1 MARFPK
7 ATWRGPVPN
16 RTPGGMSGHRGLV
29 LHIQEGTE
37 SGTDSWFHNPA
48 SQVSAHFGNP
58 KSGPLD
64 QWVDTDDRAWAEVDG
79 NPEWISVENEGRSGD
94 TLTPSQLE
102 NVAQLF
108 AWIHTTYGVPLQPS
122 DSTVPGLTGHGL
134 GGQAWGGH
142 LDCPGR
148 PILDQR
154 PQIIA
159 RTAQIL
165 GGTAVPGPP
174 GPPPSPT
181 PHSSFPFGGSP
192 VATIPSSI
200 GQFWPEIAG
209 QFPANQNFDN
219 ETALIWAD
227 GGARAAALYAK
238 QARDAVTALAGRVGA
253 PPAVDVNALAAAL
266 APHLA
271 GGATAQQ
278 IAQAVAQHLGADLA
292 KG

>member
-1 MARFPK
+1 M
-7 ATWRGPVPN
+7 
-16 RTPGGMSGHRGLV
+16 
-29 LHIQEGTE
+29 
-37 SGTDSWFHNPA
+37 
-48 SQVSAHFGNP
+48 
-58 KSGPLD
+58 
-64 QWVDTDDRAWAEVDG
+64 
-79 NPEWISVENEGRSGD
+79 
-94 TLTPSQLE
+94 
-102 NVAQLF
+102 
-108 AWIHTTYGVPLQPS
+108 
-122 DSTVPGLTGHGL
+122 
-134 GGQAWGGH
+134 
-142 LDCPGR
+142 
-148 PILDQR
+148 
-154 PQIIA
+154 
-159 RTAQIL
+159 
-165 GGTAVPGPP
+165 
-174 GPPPSPT
+174 
-181 PHSSFPFGGSP
+181 
-192 VATIPSSI
+192 ATIPSSI

>member
-1 MARFPK
+1 MARFPQ

-16 RTPGGMSGHRGLV
+16 MTPGGMTAHRGLV

-64 QWVDTDDRAWAEVDG
+64 QWVDTDDRAWAEVAG
-79 NPEWISVENEGRSGD
+79 NPEWISVENEGNSGD
-94 TLTPSQLE
+94 ALTPSQLE
-102 NVAQLF
+102 NAAQLF
-108 AWIHTTYGVPLQPS
+108 AWIHSTYGVPLQLS
-122 DSTVPGLTGHGL
+122 DSTIPGLTGHGL

-142 LDCPGR
+142 LDCPGQ
-148 PILDQR
+148 PILQQR

-159 RTAQIL
+159 RAAQIA
-165 GGTAVPGPP
+165 GVVATPQPP
-174 GPPPSPT
+174 STTPPPPS
-181 PHSSFPFGGSP
+181 SSPIFGGSP
-192 VATIPSSI
+192 MATIPPSI
-200 GQFWPEIAG
+200 GRFWPEIAG
-209 QFPANQNFDN
+209 QFPANQTFDN

-238 QARDAVTALAGRVGA
+238 QARDAVNALAGRITA
-253 PPAVDVNALAAAL
+253 PPAVDIAALAAAL
-266 APHLA
+266 APHVA
-271 GGATAQQ
+271 GGATAEQ
-278 IAQAVAQHLGADLA
+278 IAQAVAQHLAADLA

>member
-16 RTPGGMSGHRGLV
+16 LTPGGMSAHRGLV

-37 SGTDSWFHNPA
+37 SGTDAWFHNPA

-79 NPEWISVENEGRSGD
+79 NPEWISVENEGNSGD
-94 TLTPSQLE
+94 VLTASQLE
-102 NVAQLF
+102 NAAQLF

-142 LDCPGR
+142 LDCPGS

-159 RTAQIL
+159 RAAQIA
-165 GGTAVPGPP
+165 GGAPTPQPP
-174 GPPPSPT
+174 APPPPTHPSSP
-181 PHSSFPFGGSP
+181 PFGGNQ

-238 QARDAVTALAGRVGA
+238 QARDAVTALAGRVSA